1 MMNIIVKVHCSCEN
15 FLCHSSS
22 YVSISYNH
30 WNMCRLRGHFKDLSL
45 HPSGAFTVEKCF
57 SVSNMSMREVIVS
70 ELLGVQSE
78 LSKTKQ
84 GPHLLRI
91 LDVDGLVVL
100 PSFCTS

>member
-1 MMNIIVKVHCSCEN
+1 
-15 FLCHSSS
+15 
-22 YVSISYNH
+22 
-30 WNMCRLRGHFKDLSL
+30 MCRLRGHFKDLSL

-57 SVSNMSMREVIVS
+57 NVSNMSMREVIVS

-91 LDVDGLVVL
+91 LDVDGLVVPLNFVL
-100 PSFCTS
+100 PDCDSKVMLFLDYDLLN